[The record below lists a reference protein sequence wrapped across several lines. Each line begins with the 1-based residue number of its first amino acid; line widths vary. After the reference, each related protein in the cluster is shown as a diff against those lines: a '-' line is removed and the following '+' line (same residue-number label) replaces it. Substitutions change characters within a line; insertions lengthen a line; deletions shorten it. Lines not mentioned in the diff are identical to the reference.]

1 MQPPMQPSPLIYFA
15 ASIKYL
21 LASNIVDFLK
31 TLSSHRNEQ
40 VNSKINMNELNQQN
54 SGGITAAGVDKIR
67 TMIEGFDDISHGGL
81 PVGRTTLVS
90 GTSGTGKTLLAVQ
103 FLRNGIV
110 DFNEPGVFVTF
121 EESPADIIKNAFSF
135 GWDLQKF
142 VDEGKLFIL
151 DASPDPD
158 GQDVVGNFDLSALIE
173 RIQYAIRKYKA
184 KRVSIDSVTAVFQQY
199 DAVSVVRREIFR
211 IVARLK
217 QVGVTTIMTTERMDE
232 YGQVARFGVEEFVSD
247 NVVILRNVLEGERR
261 RRTIEI
267 LKLRGTTH
275 MQGEYPF
282 TMTHQGINIFP
293 LGAMRLTQRS
303 SNVRVS
309 SGVKTLDEMC
319 GGGYFKDSII
329 LATGATGTGKT
340 MLVSKF
346 LEESCVRGERV
357 ILFAYEES
365 RAQLSR
371 NASSWGIDFE
381 ELEQQ
386 GLLKI
391 LCAYPESAGLED
403 HLQTIKQEIADFK
416 PARIAIDSL
425 SAIARGVSN
434 NAFRQF
440 VIGVTGFAKQEEI
453 TGFFTNTTDQFMGSN
468 SITNTHISTITDT
481 ILMLQYVEIRGEM
494 SRAINVFK
502 MRGSWHD
509 KGIREYIISDRGLEI
524 KDSFRNFERI
534 ISGSPTRI
542 AVDEKTEL
550 SRIIRGVQ
558 RDEE

>member
-1 MQPPMQPSPLIYFA
+1 MNQLNLNPQPA
-15 ASIKYL
+15 EK
-21 LASNIVDFLK
+21 
-31 TLSSHRNEQ
+31 SS
-40 VNSKINMNELNQQN
+40 L
-54 SGGITAAGVDKIR
+54 GVQKIR

-81 PVGRTTLVS
+81 PLGRTTLFS
-90 GTSGTGKTLLAVQ
+90 GTSGTGKTLFAVQ
-103 FLRNGIV
+103 FLYNGIAYF
-110 DFNEPGVFVTF
+110 DEPGVFVTF
-121 EESPADIIKNAFSF
+121 EESPTDIIKNASSF
-135 GWDLQKF
+135 GWDLQRLI
-142 VDEGKLFIL
+142 DEGKLFIL
-151 DASPDPD
+151 DASPDPE
-158 GQDVVGNFDLSALIE
+158 GQEVVGNFDLSALIE

-199 DAVSVVRREIFR
+199 DAASVVRREIFR
-211 IVARLK
+211 LVARLK
-217 QVGVTTIMTTERMDE
+217 QIGVTTVMTTERLEE
-232 YGQVARFGVEEFVSD
+232 YGPVARFGVEEFVSD
-247 NVVILRNVLEGERR
+247 NVAIVRNVLEGERR

-275 MQGEYPF
+275 MKGEYPF
-282 TMTHQGINIFP
+282 TMTNNGINIFP

-340 MLVSKF
+340 LLVSKF
-346 LEESCVRGERV
+346 LQVACTNNERA

-371 NASSWGIDFE
+371 NAYSWGIDFE
-381 ELEQQ
+381 EMEQK
-386 GLLKI
+386 GLLRI
-391 LCAYPESAGLED
+391 LCTYPESAGLED
-403 HLQTIKQEIADFK
+403 HLQMIKSEIAEFK
-416 PARIAIDSL
+416 PSRIAIDSL
-425 SAIARGVSN
+425 SALARGISN

-440 VIGVTGFAKQEEI
+440 VIGVTGYAKQEEI
-453 TGFFTNTTDQFMGSN
+453 TGFFTNTTDHFMGSH
-468 SITNTHISTITDT
+468 SITDSHISTITDT

-502 MRGSWHD
+502 MRGSWHE
-509 KGIREYIISDRGLEI
+509 KGIREYTISEAGPEI
-524 KDSFRNFERI
+524 KDSFRNYERI

-550 SRIIRGVQ
+550 SRIVRGM
-558 RDEE
+558 RENIDDTEI

>member
-1 MQPPMQPSPLIYFA
+1 MTP
-15 ASIKYL
+15 
-21 LASNIVDFLK
+21 
-31 TLSSHRNEQ
+31 
-40 VNSKINMNELNQQN
+40 LNQDGQPR
-54 SGGITAAGVDKIR
+54 TLAGVQKIR
-67 TMIEGFDDISHGGL
+67 TLIEGFDDITHGGF

-90 GTSGTGKTLLAVQ
+90 GTSGTGKTLFAVQ
-103 FLRNGIV
+103 FLYNGITQF
-110 DFNEPGVFVTF
+110 DEAGIFVTF
-121 EESPADIIKNAFSF
+121 EESPHDIIMNARSF
-135 GWDLQKF
+135 GWDLQKLI
-142 VDEGKLFIL
+142 DDGKLFIL

-158 GQDVVGNFDLSALIE
+158 GQDVIGNFDLSALIE
-173 RIQYAIRKYKA
+173 RIQYAIHKYKA

-199 DAVSVVRREIFR
+199 EAVSVVRREIFR
-211 IVARLK
+211 LVARMKL
-217 QVGVTTIMTTERMDE
+217 VGATTIMTTERVEE
-232 YGQVARFGVEEFVSD
+232 YGPVARFGVEEFVSD
-247 NVVILRNVLEGERR
+247 NVVIVRNVLEGERR
-261 RRTIEI
+261 RRTMEV

-275 MQGEYPF
+275 MKGEYPF
-282 TMTHQGINIFP
+282 TITNQGVNIFP

-319 GGGYFKDSII
+319 GGGFFKDSII

-340 MLVSKF
+340 MMVSQF
-346 LEESCVRGERV
+346 LQDACRQGERA

-371 NASSWGIDFE
+371 NAYSWGIDFE
-381 ELEQQ
+381 DLEQR

-391 LCAYPESAGLED
+391 LCTYPESSGLED
-403 HLQTIKQEIADFK
+403 HLQIIKSEISEFK

-425 SAIARGVSN
+425 SALARGVSN

-453 TGFFTNTTDQFMGSN
+453 TGFFTNTTDQFMGSH
-468 SITNTHISTITDT
+468 SITDSHISTITDT

-494 SRAINVFK
+494 ARAINVFK

-509 KGIREYIISDRGLEI
+509 KGIREYTISDRGPEI
-524 KDSFRNFERI
+524 KGSFRNFERI

-542 AVDEKTEL
+542 AVDEKNEL
-550 SRIIRGVQ
+550 SRIVRGFQ
-558 RDEE
+558 EQEEGNP